1 MLPKSRRVSK
11 TLFETALT
19 QSRFFEN
26 GLFTFRLHQ
35 AGSVS
40 PTRFGVTVSK
50 KLLKRSIDRHLLKR
64 RVYQTLSPI
73 LSQVKPGF
81 VGLFFYRGKG
91 EISPQE
97 AISNDVLALLS
108 KARLLEE

>member
-1 MLPKSRRVSK
+1 MLSKSRRVSK

-35 AGSVS
+35 VGPVS
-40 PTRFGVTVSK
+40 PTFFGVTVPK
-50 KLLKRSIDRHLLKR
+50 KLLKRSVDRHLLKR
-64 RVYQTLSPI
+64 RVYQALSLVLPE
-73 LSQVKPGF
+73 VKPGF

-91 EISPQE
+91 EIPPQE
-97 AISNDVLALLS
+97 AISSDILALLF